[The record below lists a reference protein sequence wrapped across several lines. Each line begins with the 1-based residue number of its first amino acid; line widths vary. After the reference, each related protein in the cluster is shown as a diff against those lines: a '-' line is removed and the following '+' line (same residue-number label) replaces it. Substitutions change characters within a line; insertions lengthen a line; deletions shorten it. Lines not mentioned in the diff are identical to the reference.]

1 MYVCRTCPKL
11 LACSLAGVF
20 KNGSYLESQ
29 HDDHDHVDCHY
40 DDDHEGVV
48 QKKNDD
54 YYYDGDK
61 VSEDNAQVISHSV
74 SGTESRMQSCA
85 ASQG

>member
-1 MYVCRTCPKL
+1 MMI
-11 LACSLAGVF
+11 
-20 KNGSYLESQ
+20 
-29 HDDHDHVDCHY
+29 HVDCHY

-54 YYYDGDK
+54 DYYDGDR

-74 SGTESRMQSCA
+74 SETESRMQSCA
-85 ASQG
+85 ASHG